1 MIKKTQLP
9 DAIEQFALEMTT
21 PETPVQRRLRER
33 TAKMPNANMQ
43 IGRDQAAFFSMLVRF
58 GGVRRALEVGTFTG
72 YSALAVALALPEGGK
87 LVACDVSREWTDI
100 GRESWRE
107 AGVEG
112 KIELRIGPASESL
125 DQLLAEGA
133 ADSFDFAFIDADK
146 GAYPGYYEQ
155 CLKLVRPGGLIALD
169 NMLRRGEVV
178 DASVND
184 EDTLIIRAL
193 NAAIRDD
200 GRVDAC
206 LLTLGDGVMLA
217 RRRA

>member
-9 DAIEQFALEMTT
+9 DAIEQFALDMTT

-33 TAKMPNANMQ
+33 TAQMPNANMQ
-43 IGRDQAAFFSMLVRF
+43 IGRDQAAFFSILVRF
-58 GGVRRALEVGTFTG
+58 AGVRRALEVGT
-72 YSALAVALALPEGGK
+72 
-87 LVACDVSREWTDI
+87 CDISREWTGI

-107 AGVEG
+107 AGVED

-125 DQLLAEGA
+125 DRLLAEGA

-146 GAYPGYYEQ
+146 GGYPGYYEQ

-178 DASVND
+178 DEKVND
-184 EDTLIIRAL
+184 PETLTIRAL

-200 GRVDAC
+200 RRVDAC

>member
-1 MIKKTQLP
+1 MIKKTRLP
-9 DAIEQFALEMTT
+9 DAIEQFALEMST

-33 TAKMPNANMQ
+33 TAQMPNANMQ
-43 IGRDQAAFFSMLVRF
+43 IGRDQAAFFSILARF
-58 GGVRRALEVGTFTG
+58 AGVRRALEVGTFTG
-72 YSALAVALALPEGGK
+72 YSALAVALALPDDGK

-125 DQLLAEGA
+125 DRLLAEGA
-133 ADSFDFAFIDADK
+133 GGSFDFAFIDADK

-178 DASVND
+178 DETVND
-184 EDTLIIRAL
+184 PETRTIRAL

-200 GRVDAC
+200 RRVDAC